1 MSIIAKRLDVHFAAV
16 AAVGAVAG
24 IGAVAQDTNA
34 AIVYSGPLNI
44 AIPNTVDGL
53 YVNFVTG
60 AATTP
65 ASNAGFD
72 INPYVSGGAW
82 NMFEGAGCTELGS
95 GVTFTA
101 VPSGTLIDSSG
112 AFINGSAYPAA
123 FGTTAIL
130 GVKFVRESDSATL
143 FGWVRLTLPG
153 AGGPATGPG
162 TLVDYAYD
170 NVANTGINAGAV
182 PAPTAG
188 MALLSLGGLGLLGRR
203 RKN

>member
-1 MSIIAKRLDVHFAAV
+1 MSIIAKRLDVHFAAL

-24 IGAVAQDTNA
+24 IGAVAQNTNA
-34 AIVYSGPLNI
+34 AVVYSGTLNI
-44 AIPNTVDGL
+44 AIPNTIDGL

-72 INPYVSGGAW
+72 INPYNSGTQW
-82 NMFEGAGCTELGS
+82 NMFEGAGATELGVGS
-95 GVTFTA
+95 TFTA
-101 VPSGTLIDSSG
+101 VPSGTLIDGSG
-112 AFINGSAYPAA
+112 AFINGSGYPAA

-130 GVKFVRESDSATL
+130 GVRFLRESDSATL

-162 TLVDYAYD
+162 TLVDYAYED
-170 NVANTGINAGAV
+170 TAGVGINAGV

-188 MALLSLGGLGLLGRR
+188 MAVLAFGGLGLLSRR
-203 RKN
+203 RK